1 MAVLRILLALVIVA
15 TAPVAAPASAQ
26 FFLKNPDLSGPP
38 MNGDE
43 ALLGYALP
51 GATPAELRAGM
62 VWSMRAGLNVAALQC
77 QFEPTLLSVT
87 NYNAVLTDHKA
98 ELSKNLDTLSKYFA
112 RTGKTKAQGLAMLD
126 RFGTRLYSSFSV
138 VTAQYIFCLT
148 AANIAR
154 DALATPRGQFG
165 DLAVARIGEL
175 RRALVPAGEQ
185 RFPGFSPMQDVQ
197 MPRLDPACWVK
208 DYVWNTKK
216 CGKPDKNG

>member
-1 MAVLRILLALVIVA
+1 MAVLRILLALMILVVPSIG
-15 TAPVAAPASAQ
+15 APASAQ

-38 MNGDE
+38 LNGDE
-43 ALLGYALP
+43 ALLGYSLP
-51 GATPAELRAGM
+51 DATPAELRAGM

-87 NYNAVLTDHKA
+87 NYNAILTDHKA
-98 ELSKNLDTLSKYFA
+98 ELSKTLDTLTKYFT
-112 RTGKTKAQGLAMLD
+112 RTGKSKAQGLSSLD

-148 AANIAR
+148 ASAIAR
-154 DALATPRGQFG
+154 DALAAPRGKFG

-185 RFPGFSPMQDVQ
+185 RFPGSAPLQDVWV
-197 MPRLDPACWVK
+197 PRLDPQCWVK

-216 CGKPDKNG
+216 CGKPDKIG